1 MRILEKFGS
10 EKSLVIW
17 GAMLVLVVPS
27 LFALSLIAVG
37 MSVFDVETQDLQ
49 KREDPPPIVTLAEFE
64 QIEERMSYQEVVDII
79 GDPGIVTAPSTVLES
94 DTGDVE
100 TSVYVW
106 QNSDASNMNA
116 TFQNNQLFRKAQLY
130 LK

>member
-106 QNSDASNMNA
+106 QNSDSSNMNA
-116 TFQNNQLFRKAQLY
+116 TFQNNQLFRKGQLY